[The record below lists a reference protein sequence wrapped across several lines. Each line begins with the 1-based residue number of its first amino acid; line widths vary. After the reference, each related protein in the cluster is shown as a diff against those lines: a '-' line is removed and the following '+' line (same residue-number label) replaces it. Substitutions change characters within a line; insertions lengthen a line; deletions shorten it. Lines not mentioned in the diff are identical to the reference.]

1 MSRGMSKDMSTPSI
15 LPLKLDGVWYRGREG
30 IPLIKDLN
38 LELQAGSRT
47 MVVGPNGAGKSL
59 LLRLCHGLLN
69 PSEGRIHWASSN
81 PNAPKAPKAQAMVFQ
96 RPVMLRRTAR
106 ANIDYALSLH
116 HIAKSARVDIIEDVL
131 QKTGLTRQ
139 ADAPAQVLSFGEQQR
154 LAIARAWALNP
165 QILFLDE
172 PTASLDPSATHQI
185 EELIE
190 RLHCQ
195 GTKIVMTTHDLGQAR
210 RLGDEVLF
218 LHRGRLLEQAPAK
231 TFFDQPQNDLAQAFV
246 KGELLWWKRGEGSR
260 RDPKHSR

>member
-1 MSRGMSKDMSTPSI
+1 MNKDMSKEPAI

-38 LELQAGSRT
+38 LELTAGSRT

-59 LLRLCHGLLN
+59 LLRLCHGLLT
-69 PSEGRIHWASSN
+69 PHDGRIDWAVST
-81 PNAPKAPKAQAMVFQ
+81 PTALMPPKAQAMVFQ
-96 RPVMLRRTAR
+96 RPVMLRRSAR

-116 HIAKSARVDIIEDVL
+116 RVAKSERGVIIEDVL
-131 QKTGLTRQ
+131 RKTGLTRQ
-139 ADAPAQVLSFGEQQR
+139 ADAPARVLSYGEQQR
-154 LAIARAWALNP
+154 LAIARAWALQP

-190 RLHCQ
+190 RLHAQ

-218 LHRGRLLEQAPAK
+218 LHRGRLLEQAPAGQ
-231 TFFDQPQNDLAQAFV
+231 FFAQPKNDLAQAFV
-246 KGELLWWKRGEGSR
+246 KGELLWWKRGEGPR